1 MKSIV
6 NSIAEGLFSVFVTL
20 NVVPIIRCPQGNSA
34 EMVSRILDKKLRE
47 NLNDVKNNLF
57 VPNNEF
63 QTEELMPRPRPL
75 LVVLD
80 RNMDMTTPLHH
91 TWTYQALVHDVLDLK
106 LNRVR
111 IVEDSKSGE
120 SGARSKKASIK
131 NYDLNS
137 NDKFWQQQK
146 GSPFPQVAE
155 SVQEELESYRASEEE
170 VKRLKSVMGLDAND
184 EAIALLSDTTAKL
197 NSAVSSLP
205 ELLEKKKYIDMHT
218 TIATSILD
226 QIKERKLDI
235 FFELEEKILS
245 KSLLDKSTLDLILD
259 PLSGSLEDK
268 MRLFLINYLCDNG
281 QVFTPEDIKRL
292 ETGLLESGC
301 DLGPYHYIKRWKSF
315 SKAPRLTS
323 TTNYGG
329 GTKTVGMF
337 SKLMSQGSQFV
348 MEGVK
353 NLVPKKQT
361 FPFTRILDSL
371 LEQKSVQDV
380 DNFLYFDP
388 KTKRNEKANI
398 HPQIPGSMA
407 NNATSS
413 NASNLH
419 SGPFQDVSSS
429 PSHRNLPFFS
439 ELGKRDREREGERDE
454 SETRK

>member
-20 NVVPIIRCPQGNSA
+20 NVVPIIRCPEGNAA
-34 EMVSRILDKKLRE
+34 EMVSRTLDKKLRE

-57 VPNNEF
+57 IPNNDF
-63 QTEELMPRPRPL
+63 QAEELMRPRPL
-75 LVVLD
+75 LVILD

-91 TWTYQALVHDVLDLK
+91 TWTYQALAHDVLDLK

-111 IVEDSKSGE
+111 IIETSSGDG
-120 SGARSKKASIK
+120 GARPKKPSIK

-155 SVQEELESYRASEEE
+155 SVQEELESYRASEDE

-184 EAIALLSDTTAKL
+184 EAIALLTDTTAKL

-226 QIKERKLDI
+226 QIKDRKLDT

-245 KSLLDKSTLDLILD
+245 KSLIDKSALDVILD
-259 PLSGSLEDK
+259 PANGSPEDK
-268 MRLFLINYLCDNG
+268 MRLFLISYLCDNG
-281 QVFTPEDIKRL
+281 QVFTVEDFKRL
-292 ETGLLESGC
+292 EAGLLESGC

-315 SKAPRLTS
+315 SKTPRLTS

-361 FPFTRILDSL
+361 FPFTRILESL
-371 LEQKSVQDV
+371 LEQKSNQDV
-380 DNFLYFDP
+380 DKFLHFDP
-388 KTKRNEKANI
+388 KAKPSGSKNSNPYFSGSST
-398 HPQIPGSMA
+398 IPT
-407 NNATSS
+407 TS
-413 NASNLH
+413 NVH
-419 SGPFQDVSSS
+419 SGPIQDVSSLS
-429 PSHRNLPFFS
+429 NHFL
-439 ELGKRDREREGERDE
+439 
-454 SETRK
+454 